1 MRRATSLGF
10 FLFLVACAIVLY
22 VRLQGREAATAPVAP
37 GAPTKPEPTAPPAA
51 SPPPRLAVPPRS
63 PDASR
68 HVQSPAALAE
78 PALMQQIRALVKSE
92 PQRAEALAREAR
104 RRFPDGAEAD
114 ERDAL
119 LVDALINQQ
128 RIGAARDETYYYFDH
143 HPNGR
148 FAEHLFVMTG
158 VHPRPSRPTP

>member
-1 MRRATSLGF
+1 MRRAASIGIL
-10 FLFLVACAIVLY
+10 LCVIACAIVLY
-22 VRLQGREAATAPVAP
+22 VRPQGRETATAPAP
-37 GAPTKPEPTAPPAA
+37 PPKPAPSAPPAV
-51 SPPPRLAVPPRS
+51 SPAPRLAVPPRS
-63 PDASR
+63 PDAGR

-78 PALMQQIRALVKSE
+78 PELMQQIRALVKTE

-128 RIGAARDETYYYFDH
+128 RIGAARDETYYYYAH

-158 VHPRPSRPTP
+158 VHRH